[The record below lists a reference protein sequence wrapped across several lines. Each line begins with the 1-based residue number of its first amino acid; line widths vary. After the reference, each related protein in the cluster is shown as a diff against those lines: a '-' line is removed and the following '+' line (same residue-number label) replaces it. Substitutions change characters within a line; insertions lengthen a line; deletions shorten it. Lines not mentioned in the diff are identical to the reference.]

1 MATLSKSTL
10 FDPKVVNDLIDGVY
24 GHSSIAALSA
34 QKPVAFNGNKEFI
47 FTLDSEVDIVA
58 ENELDGRAAFFE
70 VKRDARRFDEAA
82 LRRKADAFLAA
93 TGAFRG
99 YALEYRPLSL
109 ADM

>member
-1 MATLSKSTL
+1 METATAVTVTAVAVFQLALVESGRFTRIGGWW
-10 FDPKVVNDLIDGVY
+10 NRNGENEIDL
-24 GHSSIAALSA
+24 
-34 QKPVAFNGNKEFI
+34 
-47 FTLDSEVDIVA
+47 VA
-58 ENELDGRAAFFE
+58 ENELDGRAALFE